1 METADRAVFDFDLL
15 PRFAKTLARTRSPGI
30 LAQIVANF
38 CWTPP
43 HVLGIRVFHVEELP
57 TSVEEL
63 AEPAEQTAELP
74 EESTIKPMNRRRV
87 LGLAIPIIGENLL
100 HTSVVA
106 VDTLMV
112 SRLGT
117 EEVAGVGTAAE
128 MVWFLISMLIAL
140 DIGAT
145 VLVAQA
151 IGAGESRQANT
162 LARQALVWGVG
173 LSVPISIA
181 GYLAAGPVVGLFGT
195 EPEVAKHA
203 TTFLHVTTA
212 TSVFLL
218 LTFVSGAVLR
228 GAGDSRT
235 PLYAAIAANVVNVIV
250 SWLLIFGNAG
260 FPKLGVAGS
269 AWGAASARAVSAAI
283 LITLLVRGSRRI
295 SIRGWT
301 GWQPDIATG
310 KSIFRLGIPAAVQ
323 EMLSSAGFMTMLAVV
338 ATLGTASL
346 AAQQIGF
353 TALSLAFM
361 PGFAFGIAS
370 TTLVGQSVGAQ
381 QPDDARKAVRI
392 AVQWSV
398 LWMAVGGAVY
408 FIFANPVMRLF
419 SDDTEVIQA
428 GARALRALAIGLP
441 FWSIWFVFGGALRG
455 IGDTRTPMIS
465 SGVAVWGAVGI
476 AYLMVTAFD
485 GGLGTVWL
493 SFFITAP
500 IAAFVN
506 WIWFQRRMDRGVS
519 AQIVRRPELPTH

>member
-1 METADRAVFDFDLL
+1 ML
-15 PRFAKTLARTRSPGI
+15 
-30 LAQIVANF
+30 
-38 CWTPP
+38 
-43 HVLGIRVFHVEELP
+43 HVEELP
-57 TSVEEL
+57 IAVGEL
-63 AEPAEQTAELP
+63 SIEPGPGSNPQGEN
-74 EESTIKPMNRRRV
+74 IVKPMNRRRV

-128 MVWFLISMLIAL
+128 MIWFLISILIAL

-151 IGAGESRQANT
+151 IGAGENRLANT
-162 LARQALVWGVG
+162 LARQTIVWGVG

-195 EPEVAKHA
+195 EPEVAEHA
-203 TTFLHVTTA
+203 TTFLHITTA
-212 TSVFLL
+212 TSIFLL
-218 LTFVSGAVLR
+218 LTFVSGAILR

-250 SWLLIFGNAG
+250 SWLLIFGKAG
-260 FPKLGVAGS
+260 FPELGVAGS

-295 SIRGWT
+295 SIRGRE
-301 GWQPDIATG
+301 GWRPDLAIG

-323 EMLSSAGFMTMLAVV
+323 EMLTSAGFMTMLAVV
-338 ATLGTASL
+338 AMLGTASL

-370 TTLVGQSVGAQ
+370 TALVGQSIGAER
-381 QPDDARKAVRI
+381 PDDAQRAVRI
-392 AVQWSV
+392 SVQWSV
-398 LWMAVGGAVY
+398 LWMAVGGGIY

-419 SDDTEVIQA
+419 TDDPEVIQA
-428 GARALRALAIGLP
+428 GANALRALAIGLP
-441 FWSIWFVFGGALRG
+441 FWSAWFVYGGALRG

-476 AYLMVTAFD
+476 AYVMVTVFD

-493 SFFITAP
+493 SFLVTAP
-500 IAAFVN
+500 IAAFFN
-506 WIWFQRRMDRGVS
+506 WTWFRRRMAAGVS
-519 AQIVRRPELPTH
+519 SSLLKRSPVTGH